1 MMFGLGKL
9 AVRNTLRRG
18 KKSWITVIGVFIGIA
33 AVVSLVSLGQGL
45 EDSIVQEFEELGSNQ
60 VMVMGDV
67 TDSDIAVVER
77 TRGVDSA
84 AGIYQRT
91 DTVSFRGEQAGLTVV
106 GADLD
111 RFDTV
116 FRGLPLTL
124 EDGRTL
130 RPIDSS
136 SAMIGSETEDLYEN
150 NPEIRSQMELN
161 GSVFRV
167 QGIYSSGSPQFQ
179 SSLMIDLERAR
190 DIWNLDDELTQIIAV
205 VDTGFTQEE
214 VAENIEEEM
223 RRDRS
228 VQEDD
233 EDFNV
238 STPQDILDALT
249 NIVNV
254 VQSIVVGLA
263 SIALLVGA
271 IGIMNT
277 MYMSINERTQEI
289 GVLKATGAS
298 KRQIRTLFLM
308 EAGLIGLIGGLIG
321 VLIGISISEVVV
333 YATSELST
341 VSIARGYS
349 MSLIAGALAFSTVIG
364 LISGYLPARKAS
376 KLEPADALRYE

>member
-228 VQEDD
+228 VQEGD